1 MNKIN
6 TWQQGRF
13 IVKPKYNHWSDEDKQ
28 KAHAD
33 ESLKVRPSP
42 EGNAICFCSNP
53 DDAKWI
59 AKRLNVAANLEKK
72 DEIKTTL
79 EHAKECADEANIATI
94 EILTTVLAS
103 LDEEND
109 IEKAVIYGVTNHI
122 KRKHGFVEAMPYD
135 YRPFREQ
142 AIQALERVGDDYNP
156 YMFKAYAVRKI
167 VEDE

>member
-13 IVKPKYNHWSDEDKQ
+13 IDKPKYNHWSDEDKE

-33 ESLKVRPSP
+33 ESLKIRPSP

-79 EHAKECADEANIATI
+79 EQAKECADEANIATI

-109 IEKAVIYGVTNHI
+109 IEKAVIYAVNKYI
-122 KRKHGFVEAMPYD
+122 KSTYGFIEALPYNSA
-135 YRPFREQ
+135 PFEQ
-142 AIQALERVGDDYNP
+142 SAIKAVMRIGENYNP
-156 YMFKAYAVRKI
+156 YLTTAYAIRYK
-167 VEDE
+167 EK